1 MSIIQKGGLVHIVT
15 VTDPDA
21 VVRLCGY
28 TPMYLRLGEDVRIV
42 RMAGAYGRPCL
53 GTYVTNLCE
62 IGPVKVRKVKQA
74 KGRLTVSYHVATPG
88 GKKQFQSTPGLP
100 LGSHLATIEPLL
112 PVLGTGFYDGAL
124 DENLAATEP

>member
-42 RMAGAYGRPCL
+42 RMAGLPRRHRAGSLGRS
-53 GTYVTNLCE
+53 G
-62 IGPVKVRKVKQA
+62 
-74 KGRLTVSYHVATPG
+74 
-88 GKKQFQSTPGLP
+88 
-100 LGSHLATIEPLL
+100 
-112 PVLGTGFYDGAL
+112 
-124 DENLAATEP
+124 